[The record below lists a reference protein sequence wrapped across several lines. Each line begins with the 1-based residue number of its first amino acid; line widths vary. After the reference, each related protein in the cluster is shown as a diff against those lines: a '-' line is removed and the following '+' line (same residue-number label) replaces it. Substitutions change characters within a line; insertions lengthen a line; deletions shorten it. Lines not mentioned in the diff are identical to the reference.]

1 MRPPSEAAAALGMR
15 LGRRPLSEHSIG
27 MVIKQVRGEQRPRL
41 ELAENRKQQ
50 RRQVEEQ
57 ERRPWPVM
65 SLAPTRRRA

>member
-1 MRPPSEAAAALGMR
+1 MR
-15 LGRRPLSEHSIG
+15 LGRRPLSEYSIG

-41 ELAENRKQQ
+41 ELAENRKQR
-50 RRQVEEQ
+50 RRQVEEEQ

>member
-1 MRPPSEAAAALGMR
+1 MR
-15 LGRRPLSEHSIG
+15 LGRRPLSEYSIG

>member
-1 MRPPSEAAAALGMR
+1 MRPPSEAAAVLGMR
-15 LGRRPLSEHSIG
+15 LGRRPLSEYSIG